1 MIVEGPRGPGLLVRF
16 VWWLFVGW
24 WASGIAVGVAW
35 FALATII
42 GIPLGI
48 WIINR
53 LPTILTLRP
62 RTRAWVLGQDAE
74 GRQVVS
80 EAGRPQVSWYVRGVW
95 FVLVGWW
102 ASALWMSVAWVV
114 QLTVIGIPIAL
125 LMFNRT
131 PFVASLYRY

>member
-1 MIVEGPRGPGLLVRF
+1 VAADRLVGIRHRRF
-16 VWWLFVGW
+16 D
-24 WASGIAVGVAW
+24 
-35 FALATII
+35 
-42 GIPLGI
+42 
-48 WIINR
+48 R

-62 RTRAWVLGQDAE
+62 RTKEWALGQDE
-74 GRQVVS
+74 MGRTVVM
-80 EAGRPQVSWYVRGVW
+80 ERGRPQASWVIRGIW

-102 ASALWMSVAWVV
+102 ASAIWMGLAWLI